1 MFRWLSQI
9 GALTTFNLR
18 TLPQRPGSVAA
29 SLVGMAGVVAVL
41 VGVLSIQQGF
51 AKTLE
56 ATGSPDTA
64 FVLRGGADGEM
75 MSIVTRDDARLVGEA
90 PGIAKGTVEGT
101 IGMTQAPLVSPELF
115 VVIGLP
121 KKTTGTDANVPLRG
135 IVPAAFG
142 VHDKVKIVEGRTF
155 AWGRNEVIVGRA
167 AQGQFRGLDVGN
179 TLKLGQNQWQIVGA
193 FTADGGLSE
202 SEIWTDAAVLQPAY
216 RRGTTYQSVKVKLAS
231 AGSFQQFKDAL
242 TANPQLDV
250 KVQRET
256 EFYAGQTRGM
266 TTLIL
271 SLGVIIGILMGLG
284 AVFGALITMYTAVA
298 TRTREIATLRALGF
312 GRLPVLL
319 SVVGESLA
327 IAALGGALGAL
338 GAYLA
343 FDGFQTATMNW
354 QSFSQVAFAFRVG
367 PPLLALGV
375 LYALALGLV
384 GGLFPAVRAARM
396 PVATALRE

>member
-90 PGIAKGTVEGT
+90 PGIAKAKVEGT
-101 IGMTQAPLVSPELF
+101 AGTTEAALVSPELF

-135 IVPAAFG
+135 VTPAAFG
-142 VHDKVKIVEGRTF
+142 VHDKVKVVEGRNF

-167 AQGQFRGLDVGN
+167 AQGQFRGLEVGK
-179 TLKLGQNQWQIVGA
+179 TLKLGQNLWQIVGA

-231 AGSFQQFKDAL
+231 PGSFQAFKDEL
-242 TANPQLDV
+242 TRNPNLDV

-266 TTLIL
+266 TRLIL

-298 TRTREIATLRALGF
+298 TRAREIATLRALGF

-327 IAALGGALGAL
+327 IAAIGGALGAL
-338 GAYLA
+338 GAYFA
-343 FDGFQTATMNW
+343 FDGFETATMNW

-367 PPLLALGV
+367 PALLVAGV